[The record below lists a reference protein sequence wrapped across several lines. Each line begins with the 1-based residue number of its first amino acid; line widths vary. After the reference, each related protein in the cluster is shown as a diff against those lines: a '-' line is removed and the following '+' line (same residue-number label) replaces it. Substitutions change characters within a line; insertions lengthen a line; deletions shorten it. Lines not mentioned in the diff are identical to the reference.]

1 VAGPT
6 PKSLILDLLSTLSQG
21 TMPVAALLEAAALFD
36 LAPGTIRVALA
47 RLLAAGRVERD
58 ERGRYRLGAASAPVQ
73 TVVQGWRGLEGR
85 SLPWDGS
92 WWAVHDTGV
101 GRRGPQAR
109 RHARALRLLGFRRL
123 RPGLAVRPANLR
135 EEADTSRPALREELL
150 ALGLSPRALVCALR
164 DLDPDTDAQA
174 RALYDAPALRAAYR
188 RTLAELEAS
197 SARLAQLDEADAMR
211 ESFVVGGRA
220 IQRLAQDPVLPPEI
234 LDPRERDAL
243 ARALRD
249 YDRRGRTCWSGLLA
263 RYDVPHRRAPA
274 DTRVA
279 DGSDLLVA

>member
-1 VAGPT
+1 MTGPT
-6 PKSLILDLLSTLSQG
+6 PRSLVLDLLSTLSTG
-21 TMPVAALLEAAALFD
+21 STMPVAALLEAAALFE
-36 LAPGTIRVALA
+36 LAPGAIRVALA
-47 RLLAAGRVERD
+47 RLLAAGRIERD
-58 ERGRYRLGAASAPVQ
+58 ERGRYRLGAAAAPVQ
-73 TVVQGWRGLEGR
+73 SVVRGWRGLEGR
-85 SLPWDGS
+85 SMPWDGT

-109 RHARALRLLGFRRL
+109 RHERALRLLGFRRL

-135 EEADTSRPALREELL
+135 EGCAALREELQ

-164 DLDPDTDAQA
+164 ELDSETDAKA

-188 RTLAELEAS
+188 RTFAELEAS
-197 SARLAQLDEADAMR
+197 SARLASLDPADAMR

-220 IQRLAQDPVLPPEI
+220 IQHLAQDPVLPPEI
-234 LDPRERDAL
+234 FDPRERDAL
-243 ARALRD
+243 ARAMRD
-249 YDRRGRTCWSGLLA
+249 YDRRGRSCWAALLA

-279 DGSDLLVA
+279 DGSDRLVA

>member
-1 VAGPT
+1 MAGPT
-6 PKSLILDLLSTLSQG
+6 PKSLILDLLGTLSQG
-21 TMPVAALLEAAALFD
+21 STMPVAALLEAAALFD
-36 LAPGTIRVALA
+36 LAPGTLRVALA
-47 RLLAAGRVERD
+47 RLLAAGRIERD
-58 ERGRYRLGAASAPVQ
+58 ERGCYRLGAAAAPVQ
-73 TVVQGWRGLEGR
+73 SVVQGWRGLEGR
-85 SLPWDGS
+85 SVAWDGS

-109 RHARALRLLGFRRL
+109 RHERALRLLGFRRL

-135 EEADTSRPALREELL
+135 EGGAALREELL

-164 DLDPDTDAQA
+164 DLDPETDAQA
-174 RALYDAPALRAAYR
+174 RALYDAPALRSAYR

-197 SARLAQLDEADAMR
+197 SARLADLSPADAMR

-220 IQRLAQDPVLPPEI
+220 IQHLARDPVLPPEI

-249 YDRRGRTCWSGLLA
+249 YDKRGRTCWSGLLA

-279 DGSDLLVA
+279 DRSDLLVA

>member
-1 VAGPT
+1 MAGPT
-6 PKSLILDLLSTLSQG
+6 PRSLVLDLLSTLSTG
-21 TMPVAALLEAAALFD
+21 STMPVAALLEAAALFD
-36 LAPGTIRVALA
+36 LAPGAIRVALA
-47 RLLAAGRVERD
+47 RLLAAGRIERD
-58 ERGRYRLGAASAPVQ
+58 ERGRYRLGAAAAPVQ
-73 TVVQGWRGLEGR
+73 SVVRGWRGLEGR
-85 SLPWDGS
+85 SMPWDGT

-109 RHARALRLLGFRRL
+109 RHERALRLLGFRRL

-135 EEADTSRPALREELL
+135 EGCAALREELQ

-164 DLDPDTDAQA
+164 ELDSETDAKA

-188 RTLAELEAS
+188 RTFAELEAS
-197 SARLAQLDEADAMR
+197 SARLASLDPADAMR

-220 IQRLAQDPVLPPEI
+220 IQHLAQDPVLPPEI
-234 LDPRERDAL
+234 FDPRERDAL
-243 ARALRD
+243 ARAMRD
-249 YDRRGRTCWSGLLA
+249 YDRRGRSCWAALLA

-279 DGSDLLVA
+279 DGSDRLVA

>member
-1 VAGPT
+1 MRGPT
-6 PKSLILDLLSTLSQG
+6 PRSLILDLLSTLSQG
-21 TMPVAALLEAAALFD
+21 TMPVAALVEAAALFD

-47 RLLAAGRVERD
+47 RLLASGQVERD
-58 ERGRYRLGAASAPVQ
+58 VRGRYRLGAAAAPVQ
-73 TVVQGWRGLEGR
+73 SVVQGWRGLEGR
-85 SLPWDGS
+85 SVPWDGS

-109 RHARALRLLGFRRL
+109 RHERALRLLGFRSL

-135 EEADTSRPALREELL
+135 GGCAALRDELH
-150 ALGLSPRALVCALR
+150 ALGLAPHALVFRLHE
-164 DLDPDTDAQA
+164 LDPASEERA
-174 RALYDAPALRAAYR
+174 RGLYDAPALRKVYR
-188 RTLAELEAS
+188 DSLAELEAS
-197 SARLAQLDEADAMR
+197 SARLGELSEPDAMR
-211 ESFVVGGRA
+211 ESFLVGGRA

-234 LDPRERDAL
+234 CDPRERDAV

-274 DTRVA
+274 DTRVS
-279 DGSDLLVA
+279 DGSDRLVA

>member
-1 VAGPT
+1 
-6 PKSLILDLLSTLSQG
+6 
-21 TMPVAALLEAAALFD
+21 MPVAALLEAAALFD

-47 RLLAAGRVERD
+47 RLLAAGCVERD
-58 ERGRYRLGAASAPVQ
+58 ERGRYRLGAAAAPVQ
-73 TVVQGWRGLEGR
+73 SVVQGWRGLEGR
-85 SLPWDGS
+85 SVAWDGS
-92 WWAVHDTGV
+92 WWAVHDTGI

-109 RHARALRLLGFRRL
+109 RHERALRLLGFRRL

-135 EEADTSRPALREELL
+135 EGCAPLREELL

-164 DLDPDTDAQA
+164 ELDPETDAKA
-174 RALYDAPALRAAYR
+174 RALYDTPALRAAYR
-188 RTLAELEAS
+188 RTFAELEAS
-197 SARLAQLDEADAMR
+197 SARLAQLSPADAMR

-220 IQRLAQDPVLPPEI
+220 IQHLAKDPVLPPEI

-249 YDRRGRTCWSGLLA
+249 YDRRGRSCWATLLA

-279 DGSDLLVA
+279 DGSDRLVA